1 MTALFDHRYFSAIPT
16 RELLNMAKKTVS
28 RNVSAG
34 DDVVRQG
41 EAGDEFF
48 ILREGS
54 AEILVDDVSTARA
67 VRLAV

>member
-1 MTALFDHRYFSAIPT
+1 
-16 RELLNMAKKTVS
+16 MAKKTVS